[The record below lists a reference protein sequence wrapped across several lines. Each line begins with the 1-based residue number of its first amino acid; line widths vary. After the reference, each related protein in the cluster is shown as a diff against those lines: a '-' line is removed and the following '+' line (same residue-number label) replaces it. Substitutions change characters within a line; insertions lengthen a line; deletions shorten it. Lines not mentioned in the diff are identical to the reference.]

1 MELLRKKII
10 NCWTFW
16 LICFN
21 DDQILLMIIL
31 NIWNFAWKT
40 LKEEKKR
47 ERDKQTKITIF
58 YCNLRVFII
67 KNNTFLCIYSISHI
81 TIIFLGSFF
90 SKKLRLTK
98 SGGALIGAIEGCMS
112 IEPTTINPLQTKQAN
127 KEKKLANQNR
137 KSDKRSHFPL

>member
-1 MELLRKKII
+1 MKFCLK
-10 NCWTFW
+10 
-16 LICFN
+16 
-21 DDQILLMIIL
+21 
-31 NIWNFAWKT
+31 NI
-40 LKEEKKR
+40 EVR
-47 ERDKQTKITIF
+47 ERERERERGKLKLQ
-58 YCNLRVFII
+58 L

-81 TIIFLGSFF
+81 TIIFLGSLF

>member
-1 MELLRKKII
+1 MKFCLK
-10 NCWTFW
+10 
-16 LICFN
+16 
-21 DDQILLMIIL
+21 
-31 NIWNFAWKT
+31 NI
-40 LKEEKKR
+40 EVR
-47 ERDKQTKITIF
+47 ERERERERQTKIT
-58 YCNLRVFII
+58 V

-81 TIIFLGSFF
+81 TIILLGSLF